1 MRSEQQ
7 FISEYAVSHQNP
19 VNQIVHMICVPAIF
33 IASIALL
40 WFVPVGRFIPGVP
53 AAIAPLINVAT
64 LGLPLMLGFYG
75 LLSLHAV
82 LVGALW
88 LAVSFALTL
97 AGIQAG
103 LPVLW
108 IAAAIWIAAWAVQ
121 FYGHKVEGAK
131 PSFADDL
138 LFLLI
143 GPLFVQQ
150 KLKRLVTTGSYHTQA
165 H

>member
-7 FISEYAVSHQNP
+7 FIAEYAKSHQNP

-33 IASIALL
+33 IATIALL
-40 WFVPVGRFIPGVP
+40 WFVPVGRFIPGLP
-53 AAIAPLINVAT
+53 AGLAPYINLAT
-64 LGLPLMLGFYG
+64 VGLPLTLGFYS
-75 LLSLHAV
+75 LLSARAL

-88 LAVSFALTL
+88 LTVSFALTL
-97 AGIQAG
+97 AGIEAR

-108 IAAAIWIAAWAVQ
+108 IAGILWVAAWAVQ
-121 FYGHKVEGAK
+121 FWGHKVEGAK

-138 LFLLI
+138 LFLLV

-150 KLKRLVTTGSYHTQA
+150 KFNRLLQVETR
-165 H
+165 

>member
-7 FISEYAVSHQNP
+7 FLDEYGVSHQNP
-19 VNQIVHMICVPAIF
+19 VNLVVHMLCVPAIF
-33 IASIALL
+33 IATFALL
-40 WFVPVGRFIPGVP
+40 WFLPIGRFVPGLPPTVAP
-53 AAIAPLINVAT
+53 YVNAATI
-64 LGLPLMLGFYG
+64 GLPLVLGFYG
-75 LLSLHAV
+75 LLSLRAL

-88 LAVSFALTL
+88 LAVSFALIL
-97 AGIQAG
+97 AGIAAA

-108 IAAAIWIAAWAVQ
+108 IAAAVWVLAWAVQ
-121 FYGHKVEGAK
+121 FYGHQVEGAK

-150 KLKRLVTTGSYHTQA
+150 KFNRLFGGRPPQA